1 MGMTIAARAAQRKG
15 ERNYTHTGIVQI
27 QAQTSGRWNL
37 WEEQEKATEIQ
48 TSKKKGATNQL
59 YSLCFFTRLP
69 RFTQLFFHDFE
80 EHELTLSS
88 GQSLTS
94 TSSQRAARA
103 YLLSGI
109 RLESKCGLS
118 DAWYSYVEA
127 HSFLFQE
134 IGRTPLKRSLVH
146 PYPVLSPEDAATVY
160 KSFTWEKQHK
170 RPKPARLAP
179 LPAGARVTPQ
189 PFAVRSALLPPAVI
203 SKPRSSKAQERG
215 SKPTSHKE
223 GDSTGKEEPAARK
236 EGRSARKEQLS
247 GEEPAVYTSSVKV
260 KKEEEEMTDLE
271 FGSWPTNPSFNKE
284 LFRAI
289 DDLEH
294 GPGADEL
301 EYVPSTMPEEEE
313 LVLPS
318 HMVTGTVDIVDHP
331 LKMEV
336 LTEGVPM
343 EGVELSQPTG
353 GHSVDS
359 PQERG
364 EDWMDQVDVWDAD
377 DEESMEEITDPSD
390 EADEESMDQVTDPSD
405 GDEEESIYSQGEIHK
420 SDDYCSILY
429 GRPQAYK
436 GRKDILQLK
445 LRNTSYLLHM
455 LEARDPSNCAI
466 TSGWQQVFETEVM
479 YGSLSSTKG
488 VQVTKGNQSQI
499 VVLERR

>member
-1 MGMTIAARAAQRKG
+1 MSF
-15 ERNYTHTGIVQI
+15 I
-27 QAQTSGRWNL
+27 Q
-37 WEEQEKATEIQ
+37 ECEILGLFQ
-48 TSKKKGATNQL
+48 
-59 YSLCFFTRLP
+59 TRLP

-179 LPAGARVTPQ
+179 LPAGARVTPR

-318 HMVTGTVDIVDHP
+318 HMVTGTVDVVDHP

-420 SDDYCSILY
+420 SD
-429 GRPQAYK
+429 G
-436 GRKDILQLK
+436 
-445 LRNTSYLLHM
+445 
-455 LEARDPSNCAI
+455 E
-466 TSGWQQVFETEVM
+466 
-479 YGSLSSTKG
+479 
-488 VQVTKGNQSQI
+488 
-499 VVLERR
+499 